1 MSTEPGTGLFFSAT
15 SGADF
20 TVLDHKAVTFAANE
34 TVKTVSVNIVNDNV
48 SEGNEKF
55 YLVMNESASSSS
67 KVSGVYDSVWITP
80 ASGALASQGA
90 PNAGA
95 LAAPIRLQLLQP
107 LKLLFQAI
115 RKVFF
120 NDSAFAAKTSNG
132 QVVSW
137 GNQITVEI
145 NRQYHHISRMY
156 QNL

>member
-1 MSTEPGTGLFFSAT
+1 MVEGGTATFAVTRSGSGSESTVYVSTEPGTGLFFSAT

-95 LAAPIRLQLLQP
+95 NSTDT
-107 LKLLFQAI
+107 
-115 RKVFF
+115 VTVT
-120 NDSAFAAKTSNG
+120 STSN
-132 QVVSW
+132 
-137 GNQITVEI
+137 
-145 NRQYHHISRMY
+145 YFSR
-156 QNL
+156 L